1 MMERETIYT
10 DGRDCYIP
18 PLTTLAQVELESAL
32 MATSVVNE
40 ETTVT
45 IERQGGMHGDSYTP
59 DGTGYGSASANG
71 SFNIND
77 WDQSIQ

>member
-1 MMERETIYT
+1 MERETIYT
-10 DGRDCYIP
+10 DGRGCYAP

-45 IERQGGMHGDSYTP
+45 IERQGGMQHDAFSGDNVVAKE
-59 DGTGYGSASANG
+59 DEKFVIGS
-71 SFNIND
+71 
-77 WDQSIQ
+77 WDK